1 MSEEFSA
8 PENGA
13 LSFPSEQDTMAFGAT
28 LAEVVQPGDVI
39 TLKGALGAG
48 KTTFARGFIQ
58 RLAGID
64 EEVVSPTFTLVQT
77 YETQR
82 GIIWHFDLYR
92 LEVPDDVLELGLED
106 AQAGGITLIEWPER
120 LGPYMPRAPLEI
132 ELTSATGDTAR
143 SIRLSGKSNWRERAL
158 EVVSRVR
165 QP

>member
-1 MSEEFSA
+1 
-8 PENGA
+8 
-13 LSFPSEQDTMAFGAT
+13 MAFGAT

>member
-1 MSEEFSA
+1 MSEVFTA

-13 LSFPSEQDTMAFGAT
+13 LTFPLEQDTMAFGAA
-28 LAEVVQPGDVI
+28 LAEIVQSGDVI

-58 RLAGID
+58 HLAGVD

-92 LEVPDDVLELGLED
+92 LEAPDDVLELGLED

-120 LGPYMPRAPLEI
+120 LGPYMPRTPLQIEMSSAPGE
-132 ELTSATGDTAR
+132 TAR

-158 EVVSRVR
+158 EVVRRVR
-165 QP
+165 QS